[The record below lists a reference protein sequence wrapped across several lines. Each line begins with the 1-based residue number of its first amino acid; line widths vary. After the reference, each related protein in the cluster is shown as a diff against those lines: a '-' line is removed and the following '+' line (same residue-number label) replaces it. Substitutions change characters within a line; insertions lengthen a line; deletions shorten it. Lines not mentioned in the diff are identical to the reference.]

1 MRKSMRK
8 IITAIVYTLCLLLAS
23 CGVQSTTET
32 PEAFVESAN
41 ESVNE
46 ESTNVES
53 VKNETSEEEISEE
66 EISETESDT
75 PVQETV
81 IDFPFSYDVE
91 EGCKLTLA
99 CMDESAEVYELR
111 FYDKDGNIAQKLSCG
126 QLKEP
131 LRFSYDN
138 LTARDYYYN
147 DLELFSDG
155 AMSGLLFISDRTA
168 VTSGKLFLEEPIE
181 IPLYETAFY
190 DGSFNTS
197 EESETHREEIL
208 YQINE
213 EEGRVEPLRRMT
225 LQKETAMLE
234 IWDYLDNRSVF
245 SGEAVI
251 KEDGSLSNA
260 KYYQYLFRNDCY
272 PFYQSSDT
280 DTSIP
285 VWVSQTK
292 NAEDASEENG
302 DQSGFELVQN
312 TVFGNTGHM
321 SEYEDRK
328 TFLSDFGFG
337 EQAPFYCYYDG
348 NGNLQLELYLDEES
362 GWGCGLMHTY
372 GYTYQMEKKDSM
384 YGFAF
389 DAVSDG
395 TWKESDPYLLA
406 SVDGETGEKSVDDY
420 EENIDYTETE
430 KVDCYRSLGIV
441 GLHDE
446 EGNVINEKSTIV
458 KINYIY
464 RDDGT
469 LFYRDYYH
477 NDYVFGSTWQSCDS
491 YYDESER
498 IVYETAYITHGSL
511 EYYYIYDNAGREPK
525 YALYLDD
532 NLGYCIPV
540 CVRFH

>member
-1 MRKSMRK
+1 MKKSIRKP
-8 IITAIVYTLCLLLAS
+8 IIAAVYALCLLLAS
-23 CGVQSTTET
+23 CGAQSTAET
-32 PEAFVESAN
+32 PETVTKPAEESAP
-41 ESVNE
+41 E
-46 ESTNVES
+46 ESIKEESMSEES
-53 VKNETSEEEISEE
+53 VKEETAKEQS
-66 EISETESDT
+66 SETESDT
-75 PVQETV
+75 PVKETV

-91 EGCKLTLA
+91 EGCKLTFA

-111 FYDKDGNIAQKLSCG
+111 FYDKAGNIVQKLPCG
-126 QLKEP
+126 HLKEP
-131 LRFSYDN
+131 IFFLYDN
-138 LTARDYYYN
+138 LTARDYYN

-155 AMSGLLFISDRTA
+155 SLSGLLFISDRTA
-168 VTSGKLFLEEPIE
+168 VASGKLFQEKPIE

-197 EESETHREEIL
+197 EESETQRENIL
-208 YQINE
+208 YRINE
-213 EEGRVEPLRRMT
+213 KEKRVEPLRGMT
-225 LQKETAMLE
+225 MQKESATLE

-245 SGEAVI
+245 SGKAVI
-251 KEDGSLSNA
+251 KEDGSLANA
-260 KYYQYLFRNDCY
+260 EYYQYLFQNDRY

-280 DTSIP
+280 DTTIP
-285 VWVSQTK
+285 VWVSQSEST
-292 NAEDASEENG
+292 EDNKAKGEA
-302 DQSGFELVQN
+302 QSRFELVQN

-321 SEYEDRK
+321 SEYEDQK
-328 TFLSDFGFG
+328 TFISDFGFDG
-337 EQAPFYCYYDG
+337 QEPFYCYYDR

-362 GWGCGLMHTY
+362 GRGCGLIHEY

-395 TWKESDPYLLA
+395 TWKQDDPYLFVSIDGTTA
-406 SVDGETGEKSVDDY
+406 ENSVEEY
-420 EENIDYTETE
+420 EEKIDYTETG
-430 KVDCYRSLGIV
+430 KVDYYQSLGFIDWIYNE
-441 GLHDE
+441 GEMPDE
-446 EGNVINEKSTIV
+446 KDTIL

-464 RDDGT
+464 RDDGS

-477 NDYVFGSTWQSCDS
+477 NDFVFGTTYQRLDS

-511 EYYYIYDNAGREPK
+511 ENYYIYDDAGREPA
-525 YALYLDD
+525 YALFLDD